1 MVLTVG
7 SGRVREYS
15 YEIEKCWM
23 TTPSRVG
30 LNEDIFDFDIGGSNM
45 IYEIVQTLVFEMRES
60 NLGS

>member
-1 MVLTVG
+1 
-7 SGRVREYS
+7 
-15 YEIEKCWM
+15 M

-30 LNEDIFDFDIGGSNM
+30 LNEVIFDFDIGGSNM